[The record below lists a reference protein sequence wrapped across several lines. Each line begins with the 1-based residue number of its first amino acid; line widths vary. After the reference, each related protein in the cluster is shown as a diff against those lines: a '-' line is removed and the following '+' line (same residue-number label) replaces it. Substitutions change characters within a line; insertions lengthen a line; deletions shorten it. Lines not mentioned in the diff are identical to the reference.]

1 MSDLYAMLEVSRE
14 ASDEEIKK
22 SYRRLAMQYHP
33 DRNAAADAEEKFKD
47 ISEAY
52 QILSDPDKR
61 AHYDRF
67 GSAPGAS
74 SGFGG
79 NAGFE
84 HIDLSEALNI
94 FMRDFGGFGGFE
106 SIFGGGRSPAEANR
120 GQDIRVTVKLA
131 LQEVA
136 LGAKRSI
143 KLKTLT
149 ACSTCNGT
157 GAARGTKPVTCT
169 TCSGSGEV
177 RRATRSMFGQFVQV
191 GPCPACHGEGYTIP
205 TPCEVCRGDG
215 RIKGEHSVSVEIPA
229 GISSQNYLTL
239 RGEGAAGARG
249 GPNGDLVVMI
259 EIKDDDRFQRN
270 GDDLEYGL
278 AVSFSQAALGT
289 TVVIPTPYG
298 DEKLA
303 VPAGIQSGA
312 VLRMRGKGLPR
323 LGGNGVGDLN
333 VRAHLWTPDDL
344 NEEQQ
349 RLFAELAKHE
359 ADGPSRKGGFWA
371 RLKDTLLKETL
382 GS

>member
-1 MSDLYAMLEVSRE
+1 MSDLYIMLEVGRE
-14 ASDEEIKK
+14 ATDDEIKK

-33 DRNAAADAEEKFKD
+33 DRNSAADAEAKFKD

-52 QILSDPDKR
+52 QILCDPDKR

-67 GSAPGAS
+67 GTAPGAS

-79 NAGFE
+79 SAGFQ

-120 GQDIRVTVKLA
+120 GQDIRVTVKLT

-149 ACSTCNGT
+149 VCATCNGI
-157 GAARGTKPVTCT
+157 GTAKGTRPVACATCN
-169 TCSGSGEV
+169 GSGEV

-191 GPCPACHGEGYTIP
+191 GPCPTCHGEGHTIQ
-205 TPCEVCRGDG
+205 TPCEVCRGEG
-215 RIKGEHSVSVEIPA
+215 RSKGEHTVSVDIPA

-239 RGEGAAGARG
+239 RGQGAAGPRG

-259 EIKDDDRFQRN
+259 EIKDDERFQRD
-270 GDDLEYGL
+270 GDDLMYEL
-278 AVSFSQAALGT
+278 PVSFSQAALGT
-289 TVVIPTPYG
+289 SVVIPTPYG
-298 DEKLA
+298 EEKLA
-303 VPAGIQSGA
+303 MPAGIQSGT

-323 LGGNGVGDLN
+323 LDGNGTGDLN

-344 NEEQQ
+344 NDEQKQ
-349 RLFAELAKHE
+349 LFAELAKHE
-359 ADGPSRKGGFWA
+359 GEGPSRKGGFWSK
-371 RLKDTLLKETL
+371 LKDALLKETR